1 VKKKERLN
9 AAVCLEQVQDLVAKS
24 SPELVAMLPQRLEEI
39 FNQELYKEWS
49 SAAGKPFE
57 SFVEAL
63 EAPQPWG
70 IGIGQHSQQVSPFL
84 VYHLC
89 DGYSDLQKA
98 LRPFV
103 LERVPAMASKG
114 GDRRSKNRNQ
124 SDNITL
130 KDRGTGEE
138 YLLRRLKKHD
148 AEHGTEFAAKW
159 ARGEYASV
167 RKAAIAAGIV
177 KPKTGGRPL
186 KKDEDP
192 VAMVKRYWLRSTS
205 GQRKTIRS
213 WLRSKEAK
221 ALNGR

>member
-1 VKKKERLN
+1 MKKKERLN
-9 AAVCLEQVQDLVAKS
+9 AAACLEQVQDLVAKS

-39 FNQELYKEWS
+39 FDQELYREWS
-49 SAAGKPFE
+49 SAAGKPFD

-89 DGYSDLQKA
+89 DGYSDLQRA

-103 LERVPAMASKG
+103 LERVPAIGDG
-114 GDRRSKNRNQ
+114 GRPKKNL
-124 SDNITL
+124 DNV
-130 KDRGTGEE
+130 KVSHNGGNGEE

-159 ARGEYASV
+159 ASGEYASV

-205 GQRKTIRS
+205 SQRKRIRS
-213 WLRSKEAK
+213 WLQSKEAK
-221 ALNGR
+221 ATNGR

>member
-39 FNQELYKEWS
+39 FNQELYKEWA

-70 IGIGQHSQQVSPFL
+70 IGIGQHSQRVSPFL

-89 DGYSDLQKA
+89 DGYSDLQQA

-103 LERVPAMASKG
+103 LERVPEISGIGRPKKG
-114 GDRRSKNRNQ
+114 ESRNGDNV
-124 SDNITL
+124 TVC
-130 KDRGTGEE
+130 DRGNGEE

-148 AEHGTEFAAKW
+148 VEHGTEFSAKW

-192 VAMVKRYWLRSTS
+192 VAMVKRYWLRLTS

>member
-1 VKKKERLN
+1 MKQKERLN

-39 FNQELYKEWS
+39 FHQELYKEWS

-70 IGIGQHSQQVSPFL
+70 IGIGQHSQRVSPFL

-89 DGYSDLQKA
+89 DGYSDLQQA

-103 LERVPAMASKG
+103 LERVPAFRQGERTDLEPLSNGKKLQG
-114 GDRRSKNRNQ
+114 GGN
-124 SDNITL
+124 
-130 KDRGTGEE
+130 GEE

-148 AEHGTEFAAKW
+148 AEHKTEFAEKW

-177 KPKTGGRPL
+177 KPKTGGNDSRQVYLPR
-186 KKDEDP
+186 DP
-192 VAMVKRYWLRSTS
+192 AAAVEKLRRQFGVQFLREVKEVLR
-205 GQRKTIRS
+205 GY
-213 WLRSKEAK
+213 
-221 ALNGR
+221 